1 MSSSLKNKK
10 DSIMTQSSMSAQ
22 SVEPTF
28 YWYDYETFGVDPRK
42 DRPAQF
48 AGDAQDSIC
57 RPFRTISVKFSTVAQ
72 RMISCLI
79 LKAVC

>member
-1 MSSSLKNKK
+1 
-10 DSIMTQSSMSAQ
+10 MTQSSMGAQ

-48 AGDAQDSIC
+48 AGRRTRLDF
-57 RPFRTISVKFSTVAQ
+57 RPFRVISVKFSTVAQ

>member
-10 DSIMTQSSMSAQ
+10 DSIMTQSSMGAQ

-28 YWYDYETFGVDPRK
+28 IGMTMKLLVSIPART
-42 DRPAQF
+42 DRRNSP
-48 AGDAQDSIC
+48 GDAQDLIC
-57 RPFRTISVKFSTVAQ
+57 RPFRTIPVKFSTVAQ
-72 RMISCLI
+72 WMISCLI

>member
-1 MSSSLKNKK
+1 
-10 DSIMTQSSMSAQ
+10 MTQSSIGAQ

-48 AGDAQDSIC
+48 AGQDSIF
-57 RPFRTISVKFSTVAQ
+57 RPFRVIPVKFSTVVQ
-72 RMISCLI
+72 RMISCPI

>member
-1 MSSSLKNKK
+1 
-10 DSIMTQSSMSAQ
+10 MTQSSMGAQ
-22 SVEPTF
+22 SVETTF

-48 AGDAQDSIC
+48 AGR
-57 RPFRTISVKFSTVAQ
+57 RPFRVIPVKFSTVAQ
-72 RMISCLI
+72 RKISCLI

>member
-1 MSSSLKNKK
+1 MSSSLKNNK
-10 DSIMTQSSMSAQ
+10 DSIMTQSSMGAQ

-42 DRPAQF
+42 DRPAQ
-48 AGDAQDSIC
+48 DLIC
-57 RPFRTISVKFSTVAQ
+57 RPFRAIPVKFSTVAQ
-72 RMISCLI
+72 RMISCPI